1 MTPFL
6 DFKPLYQE
14 RVWGGR
20 ALETFLNRKLPGTRP
35 IGESWELVDRPEAQS
50 VVVGGPWAGRT
61 LREVMSAHT
70 DEIMG
75 PGWPQDRPF
84 PILVKWLDCRDR
96 LSVQVHPPASI
107 AERLGGEPKTENWYF
122 ARTEAGAAVYA
133 GLRPGMTRA
142 SFKQAIAAGT
152 VDQCLVRSGVRAG
165 DSLLIHSGV
174 MHAIDAGN
182 VILEIQQNSDTT
194 YRAYDWGRVG
204 LDGKPRTL
212 HLRES
217 LECLSANPGR
227 APQIIR
233 GGDGPEVLAQCPEFT
248 IRRVELTAGGRMEF
262 NARQQPRIMS
272 VVEGNL
278 GGATTIR
285 QGDNLLLPYG
295 GASTFTARTPAK
307 VLITE
312 NFCHVL
318 IDSLE
323 KKKP

>member
-20 ALETFLNRKLPGTRP
+20 ALETFLGRKLPGTMP

-61 LREVMSAHT
+61 LRDVMSAHT
-70 DEIMG
+70 EEIMG

-107 AERLGGEPKTENWYF
+107 AKKLGGEPKTENWYF
-122 ARTEAGAAVYA
+122 ALTEAGAAVYA
-133 GLRPGMTRA
+133 GLRPGVTRA
-142 SFKQAIAAGT
+142 GFEQAIAAGT
-152 VDQCLVRSGVRAG
+152 VDQCLERFGVRAG
-165 DSLLIHSGV
+165 DSLLIHSGT

-182 VILEIQQNSDTT
+182 VLLEIQQNSDTT

-204 LDGKPRTL
+204 LDGKPRAL

-217 LECLSANPGR
+217 LDCLEANTGP

-233 GGDGPEVLAQCPEFT
+233 SGNGPEVLAQCPEFT
-248 IRRVELTAGGRMEF
+248 LRRVRLAAGGRLEF

-278 GGATTIR
+278 GGAATIR
-285 QGDNLLLPYG
+285 PGDNLLLPYG
-295 GASTFTARTPAK
+295 GASAFTARTPAM

-312 NFCHVL
+312 NFGHV
-318 IDSLE
+318 
-323 KKKP
+323 